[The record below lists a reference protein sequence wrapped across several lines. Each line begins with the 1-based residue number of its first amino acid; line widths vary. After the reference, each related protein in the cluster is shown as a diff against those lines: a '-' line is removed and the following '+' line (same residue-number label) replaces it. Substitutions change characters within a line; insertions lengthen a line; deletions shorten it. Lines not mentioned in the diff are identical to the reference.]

1 MIIDEF
7 TFDSI
12 LIIIKGTI
20 ILLWI
25 IDIYLRYAPFEYQFM
40 DIQTEKFWAAK
51 VSFVF
56 VILIGFLL
64 IYLFNPFYSHQLT
77 KVTKITLFTFGIMT
91 IVRADWTTFMSNS
104 SIIKY

>member
-1 MIIDEF
+1 MIINESS
-7 TFDSI
+7 FDLMLVI
-12 LIIIKGTI
+12 LKGTI
-20 ILLWI
+20 IVLWI
-25 IDIYLRYAPFEYQFM
+25 IDVYLKYAPSEYQFM

-56 VILIGFLL
+56 DILIGFLL
-64 IYLFNPFYSHQLT
+64 IYLFNPFHAHQLT

-104 SIIKY
+104 TITKH